1 MTDHGNT
8 GHQSIACFP
17 CIFVIVLC
25 LFPIVHS
32 CISLTSQKPQMG
44 AMTQY
49 NGCTM
54 VCTIKWFDFCLSI
67 TLRVIFKWLIK
78 GKRWIIMYES

>member
-1 MTDHGNT
+1 
-8 GHQSIACFP
+8 
-17 CIFVIVLC
+17 
-25 LFPIVHS
+25 
-32 CISLTSQKPQMG
+32 MG